1 MPSVIHQDDGSLE
14 AFEDVFNE
22 IDVDHSKTIE
32 LAELLI
38 HYGHTS
44 ATTAKSLEAIMRMCH
59 YGEEVTA
66 SVVNK
71 LENSDPYTDSGKGGG
86 MIWW

>member
-1 MPSVIHQDDGSLE
+1 MAKMHVQMPAVVHQDDGSLE

-22 IDVDHSKTIE
+22 VDVDHSKTID

-44 ATTAKSLEAIMRMCH
+44 QATCTPFLLQCCLIRALQLCQAPMAAI
-59 YGEEVTA
+59 
-66 SVVNK
+66 
-71 LENSDPYTDSGKGGG
+71 
-86 MIWW
+86 